1 MKAALVK
8 CLRFLLDQ
16 DSESVLITGD
26 LGFGALD
33 ALQEEFPEQFL
44 NLGVC
49 EQSIMSIAAG
59 MASTGRRCFVYS
71 IANFPSF
78 RCLEQIR
85 NDIALHDLPVTII
98 SNGAGFA
105 YGTSGYSHHGVEDLS
120 VVRSI
125 PNIRIATPCD
135 EVELAAVFDEVTALD
150 GPSYI
155 RLGSLPPNSIDDSQ
169 CTKFENLVRRTH
181 MGSRVSIVGTGFGA
195 HLALQVAQLLN
206 TRNALEV
213 SSWSVPFCWPL
224 DSSLLRH
231 WSAEELIVTI
241 EEQTLAG
248 GFGSAVWESARV
260 LGLNPNIL
268 PIALTQE
275 YRMATGSSGYHRS
288 VNGLEPSQIA
298 DRILAY
304 LHL

>member
-1 MKAALVK
+1 MKAALVRG
-8 CLRFLLDQ
+8 LRSVLLQ
-16 DSESVLITGD
+16 NPETVLITGD

-33 ALQEEFPEQFL
+33 SLQEAVPKQFL

-59 MASTGRRCFVYS
+59 LASTGRRCFVYS

-85 NDIALHDLPVTII
+85 NDIALHALPVIII

-135 EVELAAVFDEVTALD
+135 ELELAAVLDEVTSVD

-155 RLGSLPPNSIDDSQ
+155 RLGSLPPSTIDDSQ
-169 CTKFENLVRRTH
+169 CTNFENLVRRTH
-181 MGSRVSIVGTGFGA
+181 TGSRVSIVGTGFGA

-248 GFGSAVWESARV
+248 GFGSAVWESSRV

-275 YRMATGSSGYHRS
+275 YRMATGSSRYLRS
-288 VNGLEPSQIA
+288 VNGLEPFQIA
-298 DRILAY
+298 DQILA
-304 LHL
+304 HLQL